1 MNNKERADEYFREN
15 KSKIKDIDRPVYH
28 FTPDIGWM
36 NDPNGFSFFN
46 GEYHLFYQYNPY
58 DIKWGPMHWGH
69 A

>member
-36 NDPNGFSFFN
+36 NDPNGFSYFD

-58 DIKWGPMHWGH
+58 DIKWGPMH
-69 A
+69 

>member
-36 NDPNGFSFFN
+36 NDPNGFSYFD

-58 DIKWGPMHWGH
+58 DIK
-69 A
+69 

>member
-36 NDPNGFSFFN
+36 NDPNGFSYFD
-46 GEYHLFYQYNPY
+46 GEYHLFYQYNP
-58 DIKWGPMHWGH
+58 
-69 A
+69 